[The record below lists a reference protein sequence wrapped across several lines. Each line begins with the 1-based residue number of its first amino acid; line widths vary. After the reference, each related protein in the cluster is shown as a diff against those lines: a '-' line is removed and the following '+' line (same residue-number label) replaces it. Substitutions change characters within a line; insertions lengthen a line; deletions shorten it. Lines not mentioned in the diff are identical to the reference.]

1 MAPRNAG
8 LHTSSRDRSTSSH
21 TDPRRR
27 AEVPR
32 WATVVAGVALA
43 ACLVLA
49 NTLLAV
55 HGPATDLGIFRQ
67 LWARYDVMADTGM
80 SVEDL
85 TEAGRALIDYLT
97 GKSHSPQ
104 IVTTIHREERPLYN
118 KKELLHL
125 EDVRNLFRTGLTAE
139 WIATAAALA
148 LTVLL
153 LAARKHK
160 AASIAFYAAAISTIA
175 ILVLLALPAA
185 SDFTGWWTKFHL
197 ITFTNDLW
205 LLDPQTDWLI
215 RMFPEPFFFEMA
227 KRAGIHAA
235 VTALVLAL
243 SGFAIGLGGR
253 NRPRTAGP

>member
-1 MAPRNAG
+1 
-8 LHTSSRDRSTSSH
+8 
-21 TDPRRR
+21 
-27 AEVPR
+27 
-32 WATVVAGVALA
+32 
-43 ACLVLA
+43 
-49 NTLLAV
+49 
-55 HGPATDLGIFRQ
+55 
-67 LWARYDVMADTGM
+67 MADTGM

-104 IVTTIHREERPLYN
+104 IVTTIHGEERPLYN

-215 RMFPEPFFFEMA
+215 RMFPEPFFSSKWPRGPASTPPLPLLCWLSQDSQSVSEAGTDRERPARRRIRTCTRISML
-227 KRAGIHAA
+227 RA
-235 VTALVLAL
+235 ALVCRQECYRKPK
-243 SGFAIGLGGR
+243 S
-253 NRPRTAGP
+253 PRDHTVRKLCSKS